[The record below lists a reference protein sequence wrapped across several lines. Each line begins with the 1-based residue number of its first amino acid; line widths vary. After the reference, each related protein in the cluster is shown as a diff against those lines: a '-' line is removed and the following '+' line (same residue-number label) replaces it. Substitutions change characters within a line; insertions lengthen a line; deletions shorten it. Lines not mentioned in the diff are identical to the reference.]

1 MLVSAAP
8 PPFLRVMP
16 REATRALPFYA
27 LAVRERRTWLSLTGD
42 QLADRT
48 FDFKTGDNAISQ
60 RTVSAIE
67 TGRQEPIN
75 LSAYRF
81 GWLLDALQWTPN
93 QFSEATGL
101 EVPSSLLRDVY
112 PPEAK
117 PLGEIVPIRYLGD
130 VAGGLFGS
138 GQNVDD
144 PKLIEVPRFFIGTY
158 NPADLFCLSVSG
170 NSMASPDAKRSI
182 PEGSLVLVHSKLE
195 RQSGRVVVCYLLD
208 EGIGVIKTWQ
218 EAEDGTWLTSYNPD
232 QKAYA
237 PIALTKST
245 RARFCGVVI
254 GAYNPMVT
262 PNGRPLF

>member
-1 MLVSAAP
+1 
-8 PPFLRVMP
+8 MP
-16 REATRALPFYA
+16 KQVTETLPLYA
-27 LAVRERRTWLSLTGD
+27 LAVKKRRAWLGLTGD
-42 QLADRT
+42 QLADHT
-48 FDFKTGDNAISQ
+48 YDVKQGENAISQ

-81 GWLLDALQWTPN
+81 GWLLDALEWTPN

-101 EVPSSLLRDVY
+101 EVPASLLREVY
-112 PPEAK
+112 PPEAT

-130 VAGGLFGS
+130 VAGGLFAS
-138 GQNVDD
+138 GQNIDD
-144 PKLIEVPRFFIGTY
+144 PKLIEVPRFFIGSY
-158 NPADLFCLSVSG
+158 NPADLFGLSVSG
-170 NSMASPDAKRSI
+170 HSMASPDAKQSI

-195 RQSGRVVVCYLLD
+195 RHSGRVVVCYLLD

-218 EAEDGTWLTSYNPD
+218 EADGGTWLTSYNPD
-232 QKAYA
+232 QTTYA
-237 PIALTKST
+237 PIPINKST

-254 GAYNPMVT
+254 GSYNPMVT